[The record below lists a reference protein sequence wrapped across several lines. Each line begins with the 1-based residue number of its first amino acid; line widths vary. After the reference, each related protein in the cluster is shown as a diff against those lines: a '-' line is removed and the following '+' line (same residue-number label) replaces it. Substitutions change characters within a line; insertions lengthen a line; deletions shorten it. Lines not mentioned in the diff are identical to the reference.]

1 MNVLQTLTY
10 NNFVSFDNFY
20 FCYISQNKN
29 DEFDQISIFDKNFVI
44 EWVMMRVPRVEI
56 SIFIKL

>member
-1 MNVLQTLTY
+1 MNVLQILTY